1 MTDPCEY
8 PGCTKD
14 AIGFGERIGDLPN
27 RRRAC
32 REHADLTVVFQQ
44 AYGYVD
50 RDEAETHVRE
60 TIAEA
65 MDALNELA
73 EFDGLRGDVYLAVA
87 AQLVTAFDAMRKLA
101 EAPL

>member
-32 REHADLTVVFQQ
+32 REHADLTVVFQK

-73 EFDGLRGDVYLAVA
+73 EFDGLRGEQYRSVA
-87 AQLVTAFDAMRKLA
+87 GILRFGFDAMRRLA

>member
-50 RDEAETHVRE
+50 RDEAEAHVRE

-65 MDALNELA
+65 MDALTELA
-73 EFDGLRGDVYLAVA
+73 EFDGRRGESYE
-87 AQLVTAFDAMRKLA
+87 TARTTLA
-101 EAPL
+101 EAFELMRFLEGEAL

>member
-65 MDALNELA
+65 MDALAELA
-73 EFDGLRGDVYLAVA
+73 EFDGIRRESYE
-87 AQLVTAFDAMRKLA
+87 TARTTLEEAFELMRFLEG
-101 EAPL
+101 EAL